1 LKKLVE
7 DVCKRI
13 DDLLNTLRNRGL
25 NSSLVSSIVDL
36 KNNIINVRV
45 PTIPSRALWDKYTH
59 LIMQIEEA
67 NKVASTPGYEH
78 IIHNVIVSLREQI
91 MDFKNTLSKSYLTE
105 RVQLA
110 LPPILGAIYALIR
123 VLGENASASFILL
136 PIALISVIL
145 SGLKAIYGL
154 IGSGVLGLVF
164 IVVGGDLGVLG
175 LVFIVVG
182 GDLGSVFTG
191 ILLIAIA
198 AIYIYILSITSTRKF
213 QSRVQNVLV
222 GINKVIDNMMT
233 PSNINVDD
241 VLSKIVENSGYNV
254 DDSGLFKFIDRNE
267 LLRYKAVLLI
277 ALGLVP
283 RASRPFNNI
292 SQK

>member
-1 LKKLVE
+1 MIELKKLVE

-123 VLGENASASFILL
+123 VLGENASVSFILL

-164 IVVGGDLGVLG
+164 IVVGGDLG
-175 LVFIVVG
+175 
-182 GDLGSVFTG
+182 SVFTG
-191 ILLIAIA
+191 TLLIAIA

>member
-1 LKKLVE
+1 VVELKKLVE

-164 IVVGGDLGVLG
+164 IVVGGDLG
-175 LVFIVVG
+175 
-182 GDLGSVFTG
+182 SVFTG

-233 PSNINVDD
+233 PSNINVND

>member
-164 IVVGGDLGVLG
+164 IVVGGDLG
-175 LVFIVVG
+175 
-182 GDLGSVFTG
+182 SVFTG

>member
-1 LKKLVE
+1 MIELKKLVE

-164 IVVGGDLGVLG
+164 IVVGGDLG
-175 LVFIVVG
+175 
-182 GDLGSVFTG
+182 SVFTG
-191 ILLIAIA
+191 TLLIAIA

>member
-1 LKKLVE
+1 VIELKKLVE

-164 IVVGGDLGVLG
+164 IVVGGDLG
-175 LVFIVVG
+175 
-182 GDLGSVFTG
+182 SVFTG

-198 AIYIYILSITSTRKF
+198 AIYIYILSIASTRKF

>member
-164 IVVGGDLGVLG
+164 IVA
-175 LVFIVVG
+175 G

>member
-123 VLGENASASFILL
+123 VLGENASVSFILL

-164 IVVGGDLGVLG
+164 IVVGGDLG
-175 LVFIVVG
+175 
-182 GDLGSVFTG
+182 SVFTG
-191 ILLIAIA
+191 TLLIAIA

>member
-1 LKKLVE
+1 VIELKKLVE

-164 IVVGGDLGVLG
+164 IVVGGDLG
-175 LVFIVVG
+175 
-182 GDLGSVFTG
+182 SVFTG
-191 ILLIAIA
+191 TLLIAIA

>member
-1 LKKLVE
+1 VVELKKLVE

-78 IIHNVIVSLREQI
+78 IIHNVIVSLREQV

-164 IVVGGDLGVLG
+164 IVA
-175 LVFIVVG
+175 G

>member
-1 LKKLVE
+1 MKKLVE

-123 VLGENASASFILL
+123 VLGENASVSFILL

-164 IVVGGDLGVLG
+164 IVVGGDLG
-175 LVFIVVG
+175 
-182 GDLGSVFTG
+182 SVFTG
-191 ILLIAIA
+191 TLLIAIA

>member
-164 IVVGGDLGVLG
+164 IVVGGDLG
-175 LVFIVVG
+175 
-182 GDLGSVFTG
+182 SVFTG
-191 ILLIAIA
+191 TLLIAIA

>member
-1 LKKLVE
+1 VIELKKLVE

-164 IVVGGDLGVLG
+164 IVVGGDLG
-175 LVFIVVG
+175 
-182 GDLGSVFTG
+182 SVFTG

>member
-1 LKKLVE
+1 VVELKKLVE

-164 IVVGGDLGVLG
+164 IVVGGDLG
-175 LVFIVVG
+175 
-182 GDLGSVFTG
+182 SVFTG

>member
-1 LKKLVE
+1 MKKLVE

-164 IVVGGDLGVLG
+164 IVVGGDLG
-175 LVFIVVG
+175 
-182 GDLGSVFTG
+182 SVFTG

>member
-1 LKKLVE
+1 MKKLVE

-164 IVVGGDLGVLG
+164 IVA
-175 LVFIVVG
+175 G

>member
-1 LKKLVE
+1 MVELKKLVE

-123 VLGENASASFILL
+123 VLGENASVSFILL

-164 IVVGGDLGVLG
+164 IVVGGDLG
-175 LVFIVVG
+175 
-182 GDLGSVFTG
+182 SVFTG
-191 ILLIAIA
+191 TLLIAIA

>member
-1 LKKLVE
+1 MIELKKLVE

-164 IVVGGDLGVLG
+164 IVA
-175 LVFIVVG
+175 G

>member
-25 NSSLVSSIVDL
+25 NSSLISSIVDL

-164 IVVGGDLGVLG
+164 IVVGGDLG
-175 LVFIVVG
+175 
-182 GDLGSVFTG
+182 SVFTG

>member
-1 LKKLVE
+1 MIELKKLVE

-164 IVVGGDLGVLG
+164 IVVGGDLG
-175 LVFIVVG
+175 
-182 GDLGSVFTG
+182 SVFTG

-241 VLSKIVENSGYNV
+241 VLSKIVENGGYNV

>member
-1 LKKLVE
+1 MKKLVE

-110 LPPILGAIYALIR
+110 LPPILGAIYALIK

-164 IVVGGDLGVLG
+164 IVVGGDLG
-175 LVFIVVG
+175 
-182 GDLGSVFTG
+182 SVFTG
-191 ILLIAIA
+191 TLLIAIA

>member
-13 DDLLNTLRNRGL
+13 DDLLNTLRNREL
-25 NSSLVSSIVDL
+25 NSSLVNSIVDL
-36 KNNIINVRV
+36 KNNIIDVRV
-45 PTIPSRALWDKYTH
+45 PNIPSRALWDKYTH

-78 IIHNVIVSLREQI
+78 IIHNVIVSLRGQI
-91 MDFKNTLSKSYLTE
+91 LDFKNTLRKSYLTE
-105 RVQLA
+105 RIQLA
-110 LPPILGAIYALIR
+110 LPPILGTIYALIK
-123 VLGENASASFILL
+123 VLGENAGASFILL
-136 PIALISVIL
+136 SIALMSVVL
-145 SGLKAIYGL
+145 SSLKAIYGL

-164 IVVGGDLGVLG
+164 IV
-175 LVFIVVG
+175 FG

-191 ILLIAIA
+191 ALLIAIA
-198 AIYIYILSITSTRKF
+198 AIYIYILSITSTSKF
-213 QSRVQNVLV
+213 QSKVQNVLV

-233 PSNINVDD
+233 PSHISVDD
-241 VLSKIVENSGYNV
+241 VLSKIVENGGYDV

-267 LLRYKAVLLI
+267 LLRYKAALLI
-277 ALGLVP
+277 ALGL
-283 RASRPFNNI
+283 ASRTSRSFNNI